1 MKVRRSAGRRI
12 NKIRASFTKE
22 EMKKFEEINTLFG
35 TADPAERERF
45 LELTREYQQKIRE
58 VVKK

>member
-1 MKVRRSAGRRI
+1 MNKV
-12 NKIRASFTKE
+12 RASFTKE

-35 TADPAERERF
+35 SADPAERERF